1 MKTASNGMKTA
12 SKGMKTA
19 SSGMKTA
26 SKGMKTASK
35 GMKTASN
42 VSELISIDFDLQSP
56 GAVSQPILQCE
67 SQASTPPPS
76 YHNIP
81 GTVLT
86 HISSSDRGAP
96 PSYDE
101 AIDPNAPPPSY
112 DSLFG
117 RVREAHKA
125 SKGMFDFLKNVIIL
139 LLGTT
144 LEILLIFL
152 FIFTVGCTVILGVT
166 IVIPICMIVIGAI
179 YLYDCPQ
186 GEYIPIYLLVGG
198 GFGVLKQLLHL
209 SARVRHRE
217 EEQEEERIRQS
228 PTQTLINCFMLG
240 WFIIG
245 SVWVY
250 KEYEPNYDPKKGTYC
265 NRTLYLFAFWLIT
278 SVYIVLGIITM
289 CLCSISIASIVFQ
302 RDV

>member
-1 MKTASNGMKTA
+1 MAAEETSYEN
-12 SKGMKTA
+12 
-19 SSGMKTA
+19 
-26 SKGMKTASK
+26 
-35 GMKTASN
+35 
-42 VSELISIDFDLQSP
+42 LYHQQDFDLQSP
-56 GAVSQPILQCE
+56 GAVSQPILQCQ
-67 SQASTPPPS
+67 SQVQSQGSTPPPS

-81 GTVLT
+81 GTVLA
-86 HISSSDRGAP
+86 HISSDRGAP
-96 PSYDE
+96 PSYEE

-117 RVREAHKA
+117 RVREAHKS

-139 LLGTT
+139 LLGT
-144 LEILLIFL
+144 I
-152 FIFTVGCTVILGVT
+152 GCTIILGVT
-166 IVIPICMIVIGAI
+166 IVIPICMIVIGSI
-179 YLYDCPQ
+179 YLHDCPQ

-209 SARVRHRE
+209 SARVRQRE

-250 KEYEPNYDPKKGTYC
+250 KEYEPNYDPLRGKYC

-289 CLCSISIASIVFQ
+289 CLCSISVASIAFQ